1 MAASTAISTAPSSTE
16 KIRVM
21 RLIARLNVGGPAIHT
36 TLLTE
41 QLDPQR
47 FQSQLVTG
55 KEGENE
61 GHMWDLMGHR
71 DWQPT
76 VIPSLGREIS
86 PKNDWRTL
94 QEVVRLMR
102 KEQPQI
108 VHTHT
113 AKAGFVGRMAARLCR
128 VPIIVHTYHGNVFKG
143 YFSPKKTQLF
153 IKIERL
159 LSTFTDRIIVLG
171 EQQKQEILSLGI
183 GLEKQYRIIPLGLDL
198 APFLQAETLRGE
210 LRSELNIAPDVPLVG
225 IVARLVPIKAID
237 VLLRAVPKV
246 LQASPQTQFLIVG
259 DGELR
264 GELEALA
271 KQLNIQNSVHFLGF
285 RSDLVR
291 VNADLDCKV
300 LCSLNEGLPVA
311 VIEAL
316 AAARPVVATDVGS
329 VKDLVVPQQS
339 GVLVPSGDA
348 DALASGIIEVLSD
361 AERAARW
368 GLAGRE
374 RVYPQLDIS
383 RLVRDV
389 ENLYLD
395 LLREKGIIKH

>member
-1 MAASTAISTAPSSTE
+1 MPVIAPTE

-94 QEVVRLMR
+94 QEVVRLMKR
-102 KEQPQI
+102 ERPTI

-113 AKAGFVGRMAARLCR
+113 AKAGFVGRIAARLSG

-143 YFSPKKTQLF
+143 YFSPKKTQMF

-159 LSTFTDRIIVLG
+159 LATFTNRIIVLG
-171 EQQKQEILSLGI
+171 EQQKQEILQLGI
-183 GLEKQYRIIPLGLDL
+183 GVEKQYRIIPLGLDL
-198 APFLQAETLRGE
+198 SPFLQAEQLRGE
-210 LRSELNIAPDVPLVG
+210 LRKELGIAPEVPLVG

-237 VLLRAVPKV
+237 LLLQAVPKV
-246 LQASPQTQFLIVG
+246 LQVVPNARFLIVG

-271 KQLNIQNSVHFLGF
+271 KQLNIQNSVIFTGF
-285 RSDLVR
+285 RSDLPR

-329 VKDLVVPQQS
+329 VKDLVVPGES
-339 GVLVPSGDA
+339 GVLVPAQDVE
-348 DALASGIIEVLSD
+348 ALAQGIIEVLSNPQQ
-361 AERAARW
+361 AAQW
-368 GLAGRE
+368 GLAGRA

-389 ENLYLD
+389 EHLYLD
-395 LLREKGIIKH
+395 LLREKGILKD